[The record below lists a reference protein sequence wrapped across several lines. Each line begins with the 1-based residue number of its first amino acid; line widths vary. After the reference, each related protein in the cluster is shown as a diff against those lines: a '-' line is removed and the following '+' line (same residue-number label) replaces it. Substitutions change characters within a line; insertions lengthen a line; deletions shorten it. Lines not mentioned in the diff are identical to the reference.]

1 MHLYILFLVAI
12 FLGPCLGEESPSE
25 IVARLPSCAPPCLYG
40 ALANS
45 TCDITDLSCMC
56 TNQPFQDDAKI
67 CIESACSFSDALF
80 VKNVTE
86 TACGAPV
93 RDKSNRFNATI
104 IPLGAIAI
112 FVTMSRLVFKLFFS
126 RSQALSPDDWA
137 IAATLAISVSGLVIG
152 IKCLTVHG
160 LGRDIWTLTT
170 HEISKF
176 ALYFYVMTILYFM
189 AMSFIKLSLSLFY
202 LNIFFDNISPYILWG
217 TVAFNALYG
226 IAFLFAAI
234 FQCVPVDYYWVQY
247 LGGYSGTCVDINA
260 LGWVNAATGVAVD
273 IWMIAMPLSQVIHL
287 RLHWKKKVG
296 VVIMFL
302 LGTFVTVVS
311 ILRLQSLLHFA
322 NSNNPTWDQW
332 FVAFWSIIEVNVGM
346 ICTCLPTLRLIL
358 VRLCPNIFGTAD
370 SAKYGQEIV
379 NQSMNPPW
387 TRRRD
392 PEAVDLHSME
402 AGDKY
407 P

>member
-1 MHLYILFLVAI
+1 MHLLTFFLVAV
-12 FLGPCLGEESPSE
+12 LLKPCRGEESASD
-25 IVARLPSCAPPCLYG
+25 IAARLPSCAV
-40 ALANS
+40 S
-45 TCDITDLSCMC
+45 TIFHLTPHL
-56 TNQPFQDDAKI
+56 T
-67 CIESACSFSDALF
+67 L

-112 FVTMSRLVFKLFFS
+112 FVTVSRLVFKLFFS
-126 RSQALSPDDWA
+126 RAQALGPDDWA
-137 IAATLAISVSGLVIG
+137 IAGTLAISVSGLVIG
-152 IKCLTVHG
+152 IKGLTVHG

-170 HEISKF
+170 QEISKF

-189 AMSFIKLSLSLFY
+189 AMSLIKLSLSLFY
-202 LNIFFDNISPYILWG
+202 LNIFFDNISPHILWG
-217 TVAFNALYG
+217 TVTFNALYG
-226 IAFLFAAI
+226 IAFLLAAI
-234 FQCVPVDYYWVQY
+234 FQCAPVDYYWTQY
-247 LGGYSGTCVDINA
+247 LGGYSGKCVDINA
-260 LGWVNAATGVAVD
+260 LGWVNASTGVAVD

-296 VVIMFL
+296 VIIMFL

-332 FVAFWSIIEVNVGM
+332 FVAFWSVIEVNVGM

-358 VRLCPNIFGTAD
+358 VRLFPNIFGAAD
-370 SAKYGQEIV
+370 SAKYGQEIG
-379 NQSMNPPW
+379 QSTNTHW

-392 PEAVDLHSME
+392 PDAVDLHSLEM
-402 AGDKY
+402 GDKH